1 MAFLSMADDSPFDK
15 IFDRAIL
22 DVFVLES
29 EHSGKCWLVIA
40 FLTGAVDA
48 GGT

>member
-1 MAFLSMADDSPFDK
+1 MAFLSMADGSPFDM
-15 IFDRAIL
+15 IFGRVIL